1 MDQLRLMTSAN
12 FWPLNRRPI
21 QTIRLESKS
30 SKKPKAAPCSQLKRV
45 MNWV

>member
-1 MDQLRLMTSAN
+1 MAVLKA
-12 FWPLNRRPI
+12 
-21 QTIRLESKS
+21 S